1 VIPIGSR
8 IISGFIGRN
17 LEKLNIILI
26 FILKT
31 PIRQFIMECLI
42 GVLLKILKTSWK
54 VPINAYEK

>member
-1 VIPIGSR
+1 MIPIASR

-42 GVLLKILKTSWK
+42 GVFAENSK
-54 VPINAYEK
+54 N

>member
-1 VIPIGSR
+1 MIPIGNR

-31 PIRQFIMECLI
+31 PIRQFIRL
-42 GVLLKILKTSWK
+42 VL
-54 VPINAYEK
+54 

>member
-1 VIPIGSR
+1 MIPIGSR

-26 FILKT
+26 FILIFILKT

-42 GVLLKILKTSWK
+42 GVFAENSK
-54 VPINAYEK
+54 N

>member
-1 VIPIGSR
+1 MIPIGSR

-26 FILKT
+26 FIFKT

-42 GVLLKILKTSWK
+42 GVFAENSK
-54 VPINAYEK
+54 N